1 MRIRIIKTLTIAV
14 MLVMLGCSQPIEKTA
29 RDGIATATGA
39 ISNYQ
44 AKYHDQCVAA
54 PTGTACV
61 AINRAIVGQNATIT
75 ALEAYC
81 GFKPGDDL
89 ASACKPVATAKDGLQ
104 AALNNLQQLVND
116 LKGLK

>member
-1 MRIRIIKTLTIAV
+1 MKKLALLLLLILA
-14 MLVMLGCSQPIEKTA
+14 GCSQPIEKTA

-44 AKYHDQCVAA
+44 AKYHDQCVAT
-54 PTGTACV
+54 PTGTPCV
-61 AINRAIVGQNATIT
+61 VINKAIAGQNTAIT

-89 ASACKPVATAKDGLQ
+89 ASTCKPVATAKDGLE
-104 AALNNLQQLVND
+104 AALNNLSQLVTD